1 MAYPRCKGGESFDFE
16 LCLPID
22 LMNAL
27 GNDQKFKAFCYK
39 KFQFWYKNDQF
50 IH

>member
-22 LMNAL
+22 SMNTL
-27 GNDQKFKAFCYK
+27 DNDQEFMASLL
-39 KFQFWYKNDQF
+39 
-50 IH
+50 